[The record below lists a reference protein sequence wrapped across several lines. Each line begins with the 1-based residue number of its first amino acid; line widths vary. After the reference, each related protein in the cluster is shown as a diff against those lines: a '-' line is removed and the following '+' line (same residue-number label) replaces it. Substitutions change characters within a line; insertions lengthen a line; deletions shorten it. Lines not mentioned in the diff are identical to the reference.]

1 MKIIILPY
9 SATPN
14 PLGFPGEYPAE
25 RKEIDDKD
33 TISDGWIEVTEEE
46 WKRRFETHYA
56 AVESI
61 IEADATTKKA
71 AEQSKQAEVDGYYVS
86 LKTLR
91 EKITSAGKLEPAE
104 QLELFGYLI
113 DILIAK
119 ENSNGKI

>member
-14 PLGFPGEYPAE
+14 PLGFPGEYPAD
-25 RKEIDDKD
+25 RQLIDDKD
-33 TISDGWIEVTEEE
+33 AIPDGWIEVTEEE
-46 WKRRFETHYA
+46 WKRRFETHYVAVA
-56 AVESI
+56 AIVES
-61 IEADATTKKA
+61 DAIAKDVAEKA
-71 AEQSKQAEVDGYYVS
+71 KQTEVDGYYVN

-91 EKITSAGKLEPAE
+91 EKINSARKLEPAE

-119 ENSNGKI
+119 EQTKF